1 MQTDLTAVR
10 QYLEGAWLQVRG
22 DDELACEARDALDYL
37 IEKVAAVE
45 CSRPQ
50 RQAKISSLPGRGRAR
65 TAPSLGVFKEDR
77 LDRTAPARM
86 IGVEHFLGARG
97 AARDHLVKRIEE

>member
-22 DDELACEARDALDYL
+22 DDELACELRDALDYL
-37 IEKVAAVE
+37 IEKVASVE

-50 RQAKISSLPGRGRAR
+50 RHATILSFPGRGR
-65 TAPSLGVFKEDR
+65 S
-77 LDRTAPARM
+77 
-86 IGVEHFLGARG
+86 
-97 AARDHLVKRIEE
+97 